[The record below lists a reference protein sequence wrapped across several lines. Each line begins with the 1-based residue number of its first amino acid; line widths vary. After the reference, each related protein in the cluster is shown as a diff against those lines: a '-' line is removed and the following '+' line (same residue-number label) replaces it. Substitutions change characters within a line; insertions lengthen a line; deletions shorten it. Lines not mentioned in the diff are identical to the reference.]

1 VNIADIFDKGGVAMW
16 PLLALSI
23 LATSVIFERLWFWS
37 GVLSKEQEIV
47 NLVLEAARYD
57 WQVAREI
64 AFKARKRPI
73 GRYLYAPLQLQQP
86 EPESFRLALEAAAE
100 NELTHMRRGEKV
112 LEGVISLSPLIGL
125 LGTVLGLISSL
136 SSIRLGDLGT
146 ASTAGVTL
154 GIGEALYSTAGGLI
168 VAIVSLVFYRLF
180 QLFLFSQVKV
190 FRQAGNEL
198 ELLYR
203 QQWPQIQQ
211 DPESLGVLPQE
222 SAGSSQATKVQGE
235 TEPTS
240 QQEPPATSE
249 SDSESQQQTKESQ
262 NKQSPPPSYPDEGDT
277 SR

>member
-1 VNIADIFDKGGVAMW
+1 MNIAEIFDKGGVAMW

-23 LATSVIFERLWFWS
+23 LATSIIFERLWFWL

-100 NELTHMRRGEKV
+100 NELTHMSRGEKV

-222 SAGSSQATKVQGE
+222 SVGSSAATKVQGKSDS
-235 TEPTS
+235 PS
-240 QQEPPATSE
+240 QQLRK
-249 SDSESQQQTKESQ
+249 DSPSKP
-262 NKQSPPPSYPDEGDT
+262 SPPPSDSDEGDT
-277 SR
+277 SSSPRSDR

>member
-1 VNIADIFDKGGVAMW
+1 MNIAEIFEKGGVAMW

-23 LATSVIFERLWFWS
+23 LATSIIFERLWFWL

-112 LEGVISLSPLIGL
+112 LEGVIAISPLIGL
-125 LGTVLGLISSL
+125 LGTVLGLINSL

-180 QLFLFSQVKV
+180 QLFLSSQVKV

-203 QQWPQIQQ
+203 QQWPQIQK
-211 DPESLGVLPQE
+211 DPESLGIFPQE
-222 SAGSSQATKVQGE
+222 SSEETATTKVQGE
-235 TEPTS
+235 TTHSS
-240 QQEPPATSE
+240 Q
-249 SDSESQQQTKESQ
+249 SQ
-262 NKQSPPPSYPDEGDT
+262 NQPSPPPSYPEEGNA
-277 SR
+277 

>member
-1 VNIADIFDKGGVAMW
+1 MNIAEIFDKGGIAMW

-23 LATSVIFERLWFWS
+23 LATSIIFERLWFWLS
-37 GVLSKEQEIV
+37 VLSKEQEIV

-100 NELTHMRRGEKV
+100 NELTNMRRGEKV
-112 LEGVISLSPLIGL
+112 LEGVIAISPLIGL
-125 LGTVLGLISSL
+125 LGTVLGLINSL

-180 QLFLFSQVKV
+180 QLFLSSQVKV

-222 SAGSSQATKVQGE
+222 SAGRSAATKVQGE
-235 TEPTS
+235 TDPTS
-240 QQEPPATSE
+240 QQEPPTTSE
-249 SDSESQQQTKESQ
+249 SDSASQQQSKESQ
-262 NKQSPPPSYPDEGDT
+262 SKQFPPPSYPDEGDT